1 MLSIFKFEMV
11 SQRKQ
16 WLIWTISIVIL
27 NALMM
32 FIYSTMV
39 DEMANFAQ
47 MFENLGAFGEA
58 MGLSSLNIGTVLGY
72 YGVEVGL
79 VCALGGS
86 MFAAISAITI
96 LSKEESY
103 HTAEFLFTHPLSRI
117 KITLMKL
124 LSVTIYVTLIAIVF
138 LITGLI
144 SFLFFEGPL
153 PYQELIA
160 YHGRQWLMFLQIMG
174 ICFLL
179 SAFYRKQNIG
189 TGLGLVLILYFLLI
203 VYNLSE
209 DMWFLRYVTP
219 FVYADAA
226 LILGDGIL
234 RVDWILF
241 GCLLGILCAVVG
253 IVHYHGK
260 DLAV

>member
-1 MLSIFKFEMV
+1 MY
-11 SQRKQ
+11 
-16 WLIWTISIVIL
+16 
-27 NALMM
+27 A
-32 FIYSTMV
+32 
-39 DEMANFAQ
+39 
-47 MFENLGAFGEA
+47 A
-58 MGLSSLNIGTVLGY
+58 M
-72 YGVEVGL
+72 
-79 VCALGGS
+79 
-86 MFAAISAITI
+86 SAITI

-124 LSVTIYVTLIAIVF
+124 LSVTIYVTLMAIVF

-160 YHGRQWLMFLQIMG
+160 YHGSQWLMFLQIMG

-219 FVYADAA
+219 FIYADAA

-241 GCLLGILCAVVG
+241 GSCWVSSVQLWASFIIMEKTWRYKGEQIMKRLRIIIISLIGLFI
-253 IVHYHGK
+253 ISGK
-260 DLAV
+260 QMPIICRNINH